1 VGAFDLFMRK
11 LLTAM
16 LFVAAAFTPTGMT
29 HAQSSSSSQRG
40 TATHRVAKM
49 PRFEDYPVR
58 EVYKGRPA
66 RVRLDSLKA
75 RMFRTMLR
83 EGARTGPNF
92 AGHYTFVL
100 WGCGTGCA
108 QTAVVDARTGRV
120 YFVPVEF
127 SDIIDIEDETA
138 RKRVFRLDSKLLVIT
153 KSHYDMEHT
162 FTAFYYI
169 FENNRFRLLRKAEE
183 REPEAR

>member
-1 VGAFDLFMRK
+1 MRK
-11 LLTAM
+11 LLTAL
-16 LFVAAAFTPTGMT
+16 LFVVATIASPGVISARSP
-29 HAQSSSSSQRG
+29 SSSQRG
-40 TATHRVAKM
+40 ASTHRSART

-58 EVYKGRPA
+58 EIYKGPVA
-66 RVRLDSLKA
+66 RVRLDSPKA

-108 QTAVVDARTGRV
+108 QKAIVDARTGRV
-120 YFVPVEF
+120 YFIPLEF
-127 SDIIDIEDETA
+127 SDINDVEDETA
-138 RKRVFRLDSKLLVIT
+138 RKRFFRLNSKLLVVT

-162 FTAFYYI
+162 YTAFYYI
-169 FENNRFRLLRKAEE
+169 FENNRFRLLRKTEE
-183 REPEAR
+183 REPEAEDRDS